1 MSPTRDE
8 AIQKIEAAC
17 KTIALEMMKI
27 TPAARNLGDE
37 ETTAEIVK
45 AAYQLT
51 IELEVIKKKL
61 IRLKGRDD
69 STLL

>member
-1 MSPTRDE
+1 MTRE
-8 AIQKIEAAC
+8 QAIERIEGAC
-17 KTIALEMMKI
+17 KTIALEMMKV
-27 TPAARNLGDE
+27 TPAARHLGDE
-37 ETTAEIVK
+37 ETTADVVK

-69 STLL
+69 SALL

>member
-1 MSPTRDE
+1 MIREE
-8 AIQKIEAAC
+8 AITKIEGAC

-27 TPAARNLGDE
+27 TPAARHLGDE
-37 ETTAEIVK
+37 ATTGDIVK

-51 IELEVIKKKL
+51 IQLEIIKKKL
-61 IRLKGRDD
+61 IQLKGRDD